1 MIHDGRSR
9 KFFTRLKRTIA
20 DFPGSDRLTT
30 LINATQS
37 SLSIIPEMPRWVQ
50 IETTNRCNF
59 DCEMCPRQ
67 LHKLPDVDMDRDTF
81 QFIVSRLGLEHG
93 SLITL
98 FGLGEPL
105 MNDDTFWMVGEVKKR
120 GWRAG
125 FTTNGVMLTPKR
137 QAAIIESGLDNLRI
151 SVDDDGLGNSRERLH
166 SAASAVIERTGELL
180 RLRDT
185 SSKPEILWNVVAST
199 DTQTTIPRLIRK
211 AAELGVDGVNIIN
224 LVPRFS
230 TVDPIPEDRRIFLF
244 EEWHSLGCALGM
256 PVHST
261 YRDRFGLR
269 RFFYGHRRECPQL
282 FDYAYI
288 TMDGKVSPC
297 CHLPRTIVGDLS
309 SQTLKEIW
317 TDIPYRRFRKNY
329 RRTKTCRDCRLLLWK

>member
-1 MIHDGRSR
+1 MIRDGAAEKLFSI
-9 KFFTRLKRTIA
+9 LKRTAGKLSGA
-20 DFPGSDRLTT
+20 DRWVTVLS
-30 LINATQS
+30 AMQS
-37 SLSIIPEMPRWVQ
+37 SLSVIPEMPRWVQ

-67 LHKLPDVDMDRDTF
+67 LHKLPETDMGRDMF
-81 QFIVSRLGLEHG
+81 RFILSRLGLQTG

-105 MNDDTFWMVGEVKKR
+105 MNVDIFWMVGEVKNR

-137 QAAIIESGLDNLRI
+137 QQEIIESGLDNLRI
-151 SVDDDGLGNSRERLH
+151 SVDDDGLGNNRDRLH

-180 RLRDT
+180 SLRGAG
-185 SSKPEILWNVVAST
+185 SKPEILWNVVASM
-199 DTQTTIPRLIRK
+199 DTQATIPRLIRK
-211 AAELGVDGVNIIN
+211 AAELKVDGVNIIN

-230 TVDPIPEDRRIFLF
+230 TVDPLPEDRRAFLF
-244 EEWHSLGCALGM
+244 REWHDLGM
-256 PVHST
+256 YLDIPVHST
-261 YRDRFGLR
+261 YRDQFGLR

-309 SQTLKEIW
+309 SHTLREIW
-317 TDIPYRRFRKNY
+317 TGSAYRRFRKHY
-329 RRTKTCRDCRLLLWK
+329 RKSGTCRDCRLLLWK